1 MDQSFEVAGVG
12 SVVAGTVVA
21 GAVRVGQRLL
31 LGPTQ
36 RGGFAPVTVTGIQ
49 RAQARRARQPA
60 LCRHG
65 CGGLVKACVCMHMRA
80 GCCSPAPRRPH
91 MAPAKPRVLDLVQH
105 LEPVAEDA
113 YRLVGAA

>member
-49 RAQARRARQPA
+49 RAQARRA
-60 LCRHG
+60 
-65 CGGLVKACVCMHMRA
+65 
-80 GCCSPAPRRPH
+80 
-91 MAPAKPRVLDLVQH
+91 
-105 LEPVAEDA
+105 
-113 YRLVGAA
+113 